1 MLHIRPVTAI
11 LSASILALM
20 AGCSQEQPTRT
31 APDRPPVRNEDPGTV
46 TEPTEPQI
54 HLSLVPPDN
63 PDPATNAQIQQY
75 LNGLAAKGHLSRLQG
90 VWIQSG
96 NTLLANHQGTVP
108 LPAAS
113 VTKVA
118 TTLAALDS
126 FGPDHR
132 FVTLISATGPIY
144 EGVLQGDLVVRGGE
158 DPFFVWED
166 AIALGNL
173 LNQLGIRR
181 VAGNLIIVGEFYM
194 NFEIGKLTSGKL
206 LQQALNYQNWSAE
219 VETQYRTLPPD
230 TPRPQVIINGGVQFD
245 QKNPANAQTLVRHYS
260 FPLAELLKK
269 MNRYSNN
276 LMADMLANTV
286 GGASQV
292 ALKAAD
298 RAGVPRGEI
307 KLVNGSGLGVAN
319 QISPRAAV
327 AMFLAI
333 ERYLQPH
340 NMTVADLFAIVGQD
354 EGILDTRPRIPQ
366 LAVVKSGSLNNVSTL
381 AGALPTREQGTVWF
395 AIMNFGNDLVGFR
408 AEQESLLQTFVKHW
422 GAVSSLPPELQPL
435 PQRQNQTSRSEI
447 AN

>member
-1 MLHIRPVTAI
+1 MLHIRPVTGI

-20 AGCSQEQPTRT
+20 AGCSEDLPPAT
-31 APDRPPVRNEDPGTV
+31 APDRPPVSNEDPGTV
-46 TEPTEPQI
+46 TEPSRPQI
-54 HLSLVPPDN
+54 QLSLVPPDN

-75 LNGLAAKGHLSRLQG
+75 LNGLAAKGHLAQYQG

-118 TTLAALDS
+118 TTLAALET

-144 EGVLQGDLVVRGGE
+144 EGVLQGDLVVRGAE
-158 DPFFVWED
+158 DPFFVWEE

-181 VAGNLIIVGEFYM
+181 VAGNLILVGKFYM
-194 NFEIGKLTSGKL
+194 NFEVNPLTAGKL
-206 LQQALNYQNWSAE
+206 LQQGLNYQTWSAE
-219 VETQYRTLPPD
+219 VETQYRTLPPG
-230 TPRPQVIINGGVQFD
+230 TPRPQVIINGGVRFALE
-245 QKNPANAQTLVRHYS
+245 NPANARTLIRHYS

-269 MNRYSNN
+269 MNRFSNN

-286 GGASQV
+286 GGARVV

-298 RAGVPRGEI
+298 RAGVPRQEI
-307 KLVNGSGLGVAN
+307 QLVNGSGLGVTN

-333 ERYLQPH
+333 ERDLQPYD
-340 NMTVADLFAIVGQD
+340 MTVADLFAIVGQD

-366 LAVVKSGSLNNVSTL
+366 LAVVKSGTLNNVSAL
-381 AGALPTREQGTVWF
+381 AGALPTRDRETVWF
-395 AIMNFGNDLVGFR
+395 AIMNFGNDLVEFR
-408 AEQESLLQTFVKHW
+408 AEQEDLLQTFVKHW
-422 GAVSSLPPELQPL
+422 GAVSSLPPELKPL
-435 PQRQNQTSRSEI
+435 PQRQRNTSRSEI
-447 AN
+447 AK

>member
-11 LSASILALM
+11 LSACIIALM
-20 AGCSQEQPTRT
+20 AGCSEEQPTRT
-31 APDRPPVRNEDPGTV
+31 APDRPPVSPEDPGTV
-46 TEPTEPQI
+46 TEPTEPPIQ
-54 HLSLVPPDN
+54 LSLVPPDN
-63 PDPATNAQIQQY
+63 PDPATNKQIQQY
-75 LNGLAAKGHLSRLQG
+75 LNGLAAKGHLSGLQG

-118 TTLAALDS
+118 TTLAALET

-144 EGVLQGDLVVRGGE
+144 EGVLQGDLVVKGGE
-158 DPFFVWED
+158 DPFFVWEE

-173 LNQLGIRR
+173 LNRLGIRR
-181 VAGNLIIVGEFYM
+181 VAGNLIVVGKFYM
-194 NFEIGKLTSGKL
+194 NFEVNPLTAGKM
-206 LQQALNYQNWSAE
+206 LQQGLNYQNWSTE
-219 VETQYRTLPPD
+219 VETQYQTLPPD
-230 TPRPQVIINGGVQFD
+230 TPRPQVIINGFVRFALE
-245 QKNPANAQTLVRHYS
+245 NPANAQTLVRHYS

-276 LMADMLANTV
+276 LMADMIANTV

-298 RAGVPRGEI
+298 RAGVPRAEI
-307 KLVNGSGLGVAN
+307 QLVNGSGLGVAN

-333 ERYLQPH
+333 ARYLDPY
-340 NMTVADLFAIVGQD
+340 NMTVADLFAIVGED

-366 LAVVKSGSLNNVSTL
+366 LAVVKSGSLNNVSAL
-381 AGALPTREQGTVWF
+381 AGALPTRDEGTVWF

-408 AEQESLLQTFVKHW
+408 AEQEALLQTFVKHW
-422 GAVSSLPPELQPL
+422 GTVSSPPSELKPL
-435 PQRQNQTSRSEI
+435 PERKSNTSRSEI